1 MRPSIFVVEVLKG
14 LGHFVCF
21 AFGQYDREYI
31 SWFTNDVSQI
41 QRLAWEPFFSSI
53 SFVASIV
60 FSIIALF
67 TFHWSL
73 LIISLAA
80 AIIIMT
86 APKLFTK
93 NKEKYGKDNTI
104 VLEQSTDYIKDNLLG
119 FDVLRFF
126 DRIELFKD
134 AFQKISKK

>member
-1 MRPSIFVVEVLKG
+1 
-14 LGHFVCF
+14 
-21 AFGQYDREYI
+21 
-31 SWFTNDVSQI
+31 
-41 QRLAWEPFFSSI
+41 
-53 SFVASIV
+53 
-60 FSIIALF
+60 
-67 TFHWSL
+67 
-73 LIISLAA
+73 
-80 AIIIMT
+80 MT

-134 AFQKISKK
+134 ALQKISKK